1 MPTGEITEKPSHTGD
16 FHPSQH
22 RATICAMSHTPS
34 SPHTTTP
41 CAASDDALPPM
52 KLNCFRLEQGDHIA
66 HLVLNRPDAFN
77 TLNPRFWQELDAV
90 LDELHRSG
98 TARALVISSTGKHFC
113 AGMALDT
120 FADPNFAPND
130 RTPEGRAA
138 IIDALAQLQATFN
151 KIEALRMPVICAIQ
165 GGCVGGGLDLVATT
179 CIRYASAEAF
189 FCIQEINIGMTADLG
204 SLQRLPKL
212 MPLGIVK
219 ELAYTGRRMSAQ
231 EAASHGLVNAVYE
244 SHEASVTAALAC
256 AREIAAKPP
265 IAIWGSK
272 QVINYARDH
281 SVADSLQQMGWVQS
295 GIWSNRHVMEAVS
308 AMQAKRTGDFAPLE
322 PLRAFSPATPKPGKE
337 S

>member
-1 MPTGEITEKPSHTGD
+1 
-16 FHPSQH
+16 
-22 RATICAMSHTPS
+22 
-34 SPHTTTP
+34 
-41 CAASDDALPPM
+41 
-52 KLNCFRLEQGDHIA
+52 DHIA

-90 LDELHRSG
+90 LDALHRSG
-98 TARALVISSTGKHFC
+98 KARALVISSTGKHFC
-113 AGMALDT
+113 AGMALET
-120 FADPNFAPND
+120 FADPSFAPND

-138 IIDALAQLQATFN
+138 IIDTLTQLQATFN

-165 GGCVGGGLDLVATT
+165 GACVGGGLDLVATA
-179 CIRYASAEAF
+179 CIRYASREAF
-189 FCIQEINIGMTADLG
+189 FCVQEINIGMTADLG

-219 ELAYTGRRMSAQ
+219 ELAYTGRRLSAQ

-244 SHEASVTAALAC
+244 SPEATLTAALAC

-265 IAIWGSK
+265 VAIWGSK

-281 SVADSLQQMGWVQS
+281 SVHDSLQQMGWVQS

-308 AMQAKRTGDFAPLE
+308 AMQAKREGDFPPLE
-322 PLRAFSPATPKPGKE
+322 PLHAFAPAAHKN
-337 S
+337 

>member
-1 MPTGEITEKPSHTGD
+1 MPHI
-16 FHPSQH
+16 
-22 RATICAMSHTPS
+22 
-34 SPHTTTP
+34 
-41 CAASDDALPPM
+41 SDDTLLTAGLSS
-52 KLNCFRLEQGDHIA
+52 FRLDLVDHIA

-77 TLNPRFWQELDAV
+77 TLNPRFWQELDLV
-90 LDELHRSG
+90 LDTLQRSG
-98 TARALVISSTGKHFC
+98 QSRALVISSTGRHFC
-113 AGMALDT
+113 AGMALET
-120 FADPNFAPND
+120 FADPAFAPND

-138 IIDALAQLQATFN
+138 IIDTLAQLQSTFN

-165 GGCVGGGLDLVATT
+165 GACVGGGLDLVATA
-179 CIRYASAEAF
+179 CIRYASAESF
-189 FCIQEINIGMTADLG
+189 FCVQEINIGMTADLG

-219 ELAYTGRRMSAQ
+219 ELAYTGRRMTAQ

-244 SHEASVTAALAC
+244 TPEAAVTAALAC

-265 IAIWGSK
+265 VAIWGSK

-281 SVADSLQQMGWVQS
+281 SVSDSLQQMGWVQS

-308 AMQAKRTGDFAPLE
+308 AMQAKRAGDFPPLE
-322 PLRAFSPATPKPGKE
+322 PLQAFAPALPPAGNY